1 MSLSCGEAL
10 CHRHF
15 AEGESAGLQKA
26 CHTYPSLY
34 SLDQLLARHANL
46 GILGHDIG
54 GKVENAFE
62 NVGIH
67 VFVIVLVQP
76 RFQDVEYPVRREGR
90 QKRRSEEKG
99 GKGGLYVPQFDGLLL
114 SFYPIF

>member
-76 RFQDVEYPVRREGR
+76 RFQDVEYPATP
-90 QKRRSEEKG
+90 SEEKG